1 MTKDLKKAAYS
12 APRLV
17 EFGTVR
23 NLTGGS
29 ATMRMDGTTLMV
41 RDNLP

>member
-1 MTKDLKKAAYS
+1 MTDHATKSAYS

-29 ATMRMDGTTLMV
+29 ATMRMDGADLMV